1 MSSAATQIAL
11 TLVIF
16 TVTVFALGFVADP
29 IINLYLD
36 PLGTVTSGYS
46 SDPYDDYMYYDG
58 EDAGWAEHFAKG
70 FASLGLVGFVKV
82 LFAMGPWNYLNMRQF
97 MGSGSGRTGNSGRD
111 RVASIS
117 WIVVVLGVVTF
128 LYVSQGRH
136 VCAIT

>member
-46 SDPYDDYMYYDG
+46 SDPYNDQYYYDD
-58 EDAGWAEHFAKG
+58 EDAGWTEHFAKG

-82 LFAMGPWNYLNMRQF
+82 LFAMGPWNYFNMRQF
-97 MGSGSGRTGNSGRD
+97 MGSGTGRTGNTGRD
-111 RVASIS
+111 RVANIS

-128 LYVSQGRH
+128 LYVSL
-136 VCAIT
+136 V